1 MMNKYMQ
8 HFGIIV
14 VGTILLSVCSAY
26 MSGNMKLA
34 QKNYDAAIEHFHEDL
49 AQNPDHWQA
58 RVRLGYAY
66 LQTGQFDKAIEE
78 LTRALQQEPG
88 DADATYYLGL
98 AWLKKGDRAKA
109 IDIWHSYENPGN
121 PELEQALKRQV
132 TLLEMSE
139 SLHLA
144 KLALA
149 DEGKLQVSPP
159 APNTVAVFYFKD
171 ISPDNS
177 YRHLQKALAAMVIT
191 DLSNVQSL
199 QVLERSRI
207 QALLTEM
214 QLGQTGIVAEQ
225 TAPRAGRLLGA
236 ESLVVGTFEPGSLV
250 VKSNVASTSQQDVVG
265 GFSVTGEEQEFFGL
279 QKEIVYNL
287 LDVLRVS
294 LTAEEEALVGKYH
307 TKNFKAI
314 TYYGQALDALDAGNW
329 EEARNFFR
337 KALSEDPDFFLARV
351 GLNSCPDAAAPSIG
365 QLGTMSTA
373 ELAALTENALT
384 EVEAAHEDAAR
395 SITGV
400 SDTSSDE
407 GETEGEATGSVS
419 VGW

>member
-1 MMNKYMQ
+1 
-8 HFGIIV
+8 
-14 VGTILLSVCSAY
+14 
-26 MSGNMKLA
+26 MSGNIKLA
-34 QKNYDAAIEHFHEDL
+34 QENYDAAIEHYHEDL
-49 AQNPDHWQA
+49 GQNPDHWQA

-66 LQTGQFDKAIEE
+66 LKTAQFDKATEE

-88 DADATYYLGL
+88 DPDATYYLGL

-109 IDIWHSYENPGN
+109 IDIWYSYENPGK
-121 PELEQALKRQV
+121 PEVEEAIKRQV

-149 DEGKLQVSPP
+149 DEGKLKALSP
-159 APNTVAVFYFKD
+159 APDTVAVFYFKD

-191 DLSNVQSL
+191 DLSKVQSL

-265 GFSVTGEEQEFFGL
+265 GFSVTGEEQEFFEL
-279 QKEIVYNL
+279 QKEIVFNL
-287 LDVLRVS
+287 LEVLRVS
-294 LTAEEEALVGKYH
+294 LTPEEEALVGKYH
-307 TKNFKAI
+307 TKNFKAV

-329 EEARNFFR
+329 GEARNFFR
-337 KALSEDPDFFLARV
+337 KALSEDPDFLLARV
-351 GLNSCPDAAAPSIG
+351 GLNSCPDASAPS
-365 QLGTMSTA
+365 LAEVESMSVA
-373 ELAALTENALT
+373 ELAALTENTVT
-384 EVEAAHEDAAR
+384 ELETAHEDAAR
-395 SITGV
+395 SVTGV
-400 SDTSSDE
+400 SDTSGDE
-407 GETEGEATGSVS
+407 GEAEGEAEATGSVS